1 MSHIKYIPVSPHS
14 DEFLG
19 IEYKLQIHLGTG
31 ELSEFHAWTVCNP
44 HVTVNFERN
53 CQVRGLCLM
62 QQAEAE
68 THTRDNGIEDHSH
81 DAGGGGAVGGVRQA
95 HEGEKTPAGLCKAT
109 RRWRRDGARVS
120 AGGLHTH
127 TTHRHI
133 DTDSPT
139 PQAPSHALLLLA
151 RSPCFALRLYRASR
165 GSARRD
171 ERLQGGRGRM
181 WREDDVA

>member
-53 CQVRGLCLM
+53 CQVRGLDLM

-81 DAGGGGAVGGVRQA
+81 DAGGGGAAGGVRQA
-95 HEGEKTPAGLCKAT
+95 HEGERPQQAYAK
-109 RRWRRDGARVS
+109 RRG
-120 AGGLHTH
+120 AGGETVRGCRREGFTHTLHTD
-127 TTHRHI
+127 TSTPTHRHHKRRA
-133 DTDSPT
+133 TRYCC
-139 PQAPSHALLLLA
+139 SHVRPVSHYACIVHHA
-151 RSPCFALRLYRASR
+151 AVQGETKGCREGGGEC
-165 GSARRD
+165 
-171 ERLQGGRGRM
+171 GGRM
-181 WREDDVA
+181 T

>member
-53 CQVRGLCLM
+53 CQVRGLDLM

-81 DAGGGGAVGGVRQA
+81 DAGGGGAAGGVRQA
-95 HEGEKTPAGLCKAT
+95 HEGERPQQAYAK
-109 RRWRRDGARVS
+109 RRG
-120 AGGLHTH
+120 AGGETVRGCRREGFTHTLHTD
-127 TTHRHI
+127 THRHN
-133 DTDSPT
+133 DTTT

-151 RSPCFALRLYRASR
+151 RSPCLALRLYRASR

-171 ERLQGGRGRM
+171 ERLQGGEGRM
-181 WREDDVA
+181 WREEA